1 MATCGEYELERA
13 IGWGRRSTFFSAR
26 AANDRGPSLI
36 VIRRARSGDRAF
48 AQAFL
53 RAAAEQQTAVM
64 AGCRRLAPILAFE
77 HDDAGFAFYATT
89 RYETSLAE
97 FLEAECKVDN
107 ALLREIVSSVL
118 VALAELHEKSRRAH
132 GNLTPGNILLDP
144 QGRIFLT
151 DLAPSAKDATT
162 ADDLFGLGK
171 LIYQLVRRTARIG
184 TLSPPLDYSPAW
196 TESLGDDAEGWLA
209 FTNRLLDKARNG
221 SPDAIKSAIG
231 DLRSLSGLVA
241 KAAKAAKIAFPKEG
255 GTPAVQVEIRRP
267 PPRKKN
273 RLPAILVVLLLLGG
287 GGGGFLWWKKQ
298 EKKKAAQAG
307 LEKKED
313 ERRKRLMHLPQSLKN
328 LRAEMKNLPSA
339 ITNDK
344 TLNYR
349 LQLIDASLGEAPTE
363 SIEKDTENNLR
374 NWSLPD
380 TMKAKATEWRA
391 GPHGWKI
398 LADKLEAASSIDLE
412 GETSLIKQLENAI
425 TADSAASELDFLWAD
440 IERTL
445 KELSATKNPV
455 LPDFTAWAEREI
467 RSAGDLKKTTDRAQE
482 AVRTLGK
489 VLAFQSDFGSRIRWA
504 RLEEKVPDIRQK
516 PSEELMS
523 TWPSDW
529 MNKAKVF
536 VAPETD
542 KITAWEKQLAGLDAQ
557 FQKLSPKD
565 PKRPGWKQQLDAA
578 RDALREPLET
588 DAPAIEKKL
597 AGLRGMK
604 TEMEIAHDQFKDF
617 LEPWQDE
624 VKKLTGFTDIK
635 AAKDQAEKLLK
646 QFRAATDALLPEY
659 KVKLGSSK
667 LASDFQGHLNMK
679 DRLSLVF
686 SHPDGSPVTNWRPA
700 LPPAKYTDPNAAC
713 YAFVKSNREY
723 AYMHFLPLDPENAMA
738 VWETPLA
745 LARFSGMRVSIQ
757 RDEKNVPTD
766 GLQTRDDDFNP
777 AVDWQWKS
785 VKDMLLTLGKRPID
799 YFAPGL
805 KPPIPNDQWPVTWLT
820 FDEAKKMAET
830 LGGKLPTAAQWKTAY
845 TMMKPGAEARLRS
858 PAAWS
863 KQYPLRN
870 DWKRDTKD
878 PFGPE
883 SAVPE
888 YGSFSKQFKEFESD
902 KDAGGRD
909 DKLWLAEVG
918 DPNWNPSQGFIH
930 LVGNAA
936 EWVTDENG
944 KPAVIGSSVLAP
956 KIPPDRAFPAIN
968 RAYCDVSFRLI
979 VPRTS
984 DGPGVGL
991 KNFINAA
998 AELTAP

>member
-26 AANDRGPSLI
+26 ASNDSGPSLI
-36 VIRRARSGDRAF
+36 VIRRARSGDRTF
-48 AQAFL
+48 SQDFL

-64 AGCRRLAPILAFE
+64 AGCRRIAPILAFE

-97 FLEAECKVDN
+97 FLEAECKVDS
-107 ALLREIVSSVL
+107 ALLREIVSGL
-118 VALAELHEKSRRAH
+118 LTALAELHEKSRRAH

-151 DLAPSAKDATT
+151 DLAPAAKDATT
-162 ADDLFGLGK
+162 ADDLFALGK

-184 TLSPPLDYSPAW
+184 TLNPPLDYSPAW

-209 FTNRLLDKARNG
+209 FTNHLLDKARNG

-231 DLRSLSGLVA
+231 NLRSLSGLVA
-241 KAAKAAKIAFPKEG
+241 KAAKAAKVAFPKEG

-267 PPRKKN
+267 PPKKKN
-273 RLPAILVVLLLLGG
+273 RLPAIFVVLLLLGG
-287 GGGGFLWWKKQ
+287 GGGGFLWWKQQ
-298 EKKKAAQAG
+298 ENKKTVEAKR
-307 LEKKED
+307 KKDDED
-313 ERRKRLMHLPQSLKN
+313 RNQRLLHLPQSLKN
-328 LRAEMKNLPSA
+328 LQAEMKDLPLV

-349 LQLIDASLGEAPTE
+349 LQLIAKAVGESPTE
-363 SIEKDTENNLR
+363 STEKDTENNLR

-380 TMKAKATEWRA
+380 TMKAKAAEWRT
-391 GPHGWKI
+391 GPHAWKI
-398 LADKLEAASSIDLE
+398 LADKLEAASIIDLE
-412 GETSLIKQLENAI
+412 GKISLIKQLENAI
-425 TADSAASELDFLWAD
+425 AADSTASELDFLWAD

-467 RSAGDLKKTTDRAQE
+467 RIPGDLKKATDRAQE
-482 AVRTLGK
+482 AVHTLGK
-489 VLAFQSDFGSRIRWA
+489 VLAFQSDFGSRVRWA

-516 PSEELMS
+516 PSEELMP
-523 TWPSDW
+523 TWPLDW
-529 MNKAKVF
+529 MSKAKEF

-542 KITAWEKQLAGLDAQ
+542 KITAWQKELARLDGQ
-557 FQKLSPKD
+557 FQKLPPKD
-565 PKRPGWKQQLDAA
+565 PKRPGWKQQLEAA

-617 LEPWQDE
+617 LGPWQDE
-624 VKKLTGFTDIK
+624 VKKLAELTDAK

-646 QFRAATDALLPEY
+646 RFRDATDALLPEY
-659 KVKLGSSK
+659 KVKLGNSK
-667 LASDFQGHLNMK
+667 LAKDMQGHLDTK
-679 DRLSLVF
+679 DKLNLVF
-686 SHPDGSPVTNWRPA
+686 SRPEWREA
-700 LPPAKYTDPNAAC
+700 QPPAKYSDPNAAC

-723 AYMHFLPLDPENAMA
+723 AYMHFLPLDQENAMA

-830 LGGKLPTAAQWKTAY
+830 LGGKLPTVAQWKAAY
-845 TMMKPGAEARLRS
+845 KMMKPGAEARLRS

-888 YGSFSKQFKEFESD
+888 YGSFSKQFKEIESD

-909 DKLWLAEVG
+909 DKLWFSEVG

-936 EWVTDENG
+936 EWVTDEND
-944 KPAVIGSSVLAP
+944 KPAVIGSSIVAP

-968 RAYCDVSFRLI
+968 RAYFDVTFRLV
-979 VPRTS
+979 VPR
-984 DGPGVGL
+984 GAGGAGVGL
-991 KNFINAA
+991 KNFVKAA
-998 AELTAP
+998 SDLAVPQAP